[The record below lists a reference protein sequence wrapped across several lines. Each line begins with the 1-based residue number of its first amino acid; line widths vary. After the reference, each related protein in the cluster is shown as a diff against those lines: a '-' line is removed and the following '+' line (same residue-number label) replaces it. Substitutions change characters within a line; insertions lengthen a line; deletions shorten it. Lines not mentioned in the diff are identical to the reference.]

1 MKRPLLFAL
10 LSCLVLPLSAQ
21 TAVSLFWRAD
31 SLQVPE
37 IVSEQA
43 VQYKY
48 VGHHG
53 PAVENTHCALR
64 IYFNDSGAIDVYSKS
79 GKQMELRK
87 YLWYPSAEQQDREE
101 AGCDEYL
108 VGKTVGLGGIALWD
122 GEKEVKLAATRGR
135 TARVGKMRDGAYAE
149 MIAYGVLYRGSPVD
163 ISIRVEMKDN
173 SRTAQVIASELNGRK
188 VQFLTGVN
196 YHPGET
202 VEYGRNYISVWG
214 VHPADVSQHPS
225 ALGGGMWFQP
235 RHFLAPE
242 KTKDMVRIVSKPAS
256 RIETSVVAASVKE
269 ADLNTADKFAAYMR
283 KSETKLDTVIPGSK
297 KEDKDHIMSDAYWII
312 WNPQVQARI
321 DADIDAN
328 RKADAILRLNL
339 PAGTKVSIEQVSHD
353 FIFGA
358 QIFNFNQL
366 GTHERN
372 ERYKSLFGTLFNRAT
387 IPFYWK
393 SFETEPGRLRFA
405 TEYWDTE
412 EFWNNCEHPESQPH
426 WRRPSTDQLVD
437 FCESKGIQVHGHP
450 MVWGCRISQHP
461 HWILEKMLTP
471 EEHEIMDGYLVDW
484 EEPKTRNQ
492 HYTALYDS
500 LSAERISESLPEYTQ
515 TINTLIEDRIR
526 KLAAHYG
533 DRIQSWDVVNES
545 AADFKFM
552 KSRSGLIKGSRYG
565 LMPAD
570 YPFKAFQLAQS
581 ALPSQTLLNINDYQL
596 KESYVKLVRQLTER
610 GCRIDVMGCQMHL
623 FDPEQCLKI
632 AEGED
637 IQTPERIW
645 RWTALI
651 GQAGKAL
658 HMSELTIP
666 APGNDPRSRL
676 LQAIIIRNLYRIWF
690 SIKPMMGI
698 TWWNIVD
705 DCDFVSGGP
714 PTSGLFD
721 RDMNPKPSYYA
732 LDQLINHEWK
742 TNLTVMAGKKDEI
755 RFRGFKGHYRV
766 SWKDRRGRVQ
776 TREFDLKKDGD
787 GLTF

>member
-1 MKRPLLFAL
+1 MKRTLLFVI

-149 MIAYGVLYRGSPVD
+149 MIAYGVLYKGSPVD

-256 RIETSVVAASVKE
+256 RIKTCVVAASVKE

-297 KEDKDHIMSDAYWII
+297 KEDKDHIMSDAYWKI

-372 ERYKSLFGTLFNRAT
+372 ERYKDLFGTLFNSAT

-393 SFETEPGRLRFA
+393 TFETEPGRLRFA

-412 EFWNNCEHPESQPH
+412 DFWNNCDNPQSQPH
-426 WRRPSTDQLVD
+426 WRRPSTDQIVE
-437 FCESKGIQVHGHP
+437 FCERKGIRAHGHT
-450 MVWGCRISQHP
+450 MIWGSRISQHP
-461 HWILEKMLTP
+461 HWIIEKKMTGAELETMRTYIKDMAA
-471 EEHEIMDGYLVDW
+471 
-484 EEPKTRNQ
+484 PKTRKEK
-492 HYTALYDS
+492 YTARYDS
-500 LSAERISESLPEYTQ
+500 LSADRIAASLPEYTR
-515 TINTLIEDRIR
+515 TLNDLFEDRI
-526 KLAAHYG
+526 KTLAAHYG
-533 DRIQSWDVVNES
+533 DRIQSWDIVNES
-545 AADFKFM
+545 STDFKQMNPGGALM
-552 KSRSGLIKGSRYG
+552 KSSQYG

-570 YPFKAFQLAQS
+570 YTYKAFQVAQTV
-581 ALPSQTLLNINDYQL
+581 LPDKVLLNINDYNLSKIYLDQVN
-596 KESYVKLVRQLTER
+596 SLTNR
-610 GCRIDVMGCQMHL
+610 GCRIDIMGCQKHL
-623 FDPEQCLKI
+623 FSSKQSLQI
-632 AEGED
+632 AAGED
-637 IQTPERIW
+637 LVTPERTW
-645 RWTALI
+645 RWTDLL
-651 GQAGKAL
+651 GQAGKPL
-658 HMSELTIP
+658 HLSEITIT
-666 APGNDPRSRL
+666 APGNDERSRMI
-676 LQAIIIRNLYRIWF
+676 QAVIARNLYRIWF
-690 SIKPMMGI
+690 SVRPMMGI
-698 TWWNIVD
+698 TWWNVVD
-705 DCDFVSGGP
+705 DCGRPGE
-714 PTSGLFD
+714 PTRSGLFD
-721 RDMNPKPSYYA
+721 RDMNPKPSFYA

-742 TNLTVMAGKKDEI
+742 TNLAAKVDKKGVVQ
-755 RFRGFKGHYRV
+755 FRGFKGRYKV
-766 SWKDRRGRVQ
+766 TWEDEDGNCV
-776 TREFDLKKDGD
+776 TREFYLKDDGD
-787 GLTF
+787 GLTL